1 MILLQVTVH
10 LDTGVGVVQ
19 HLPVANEIVAQGR
32 EPARSRGKRQILTIF
47 RLMKL
52 DTTYIREGVFEMQ
65 GFYGMDMKDGL
76 TTEDAGIASV
86 ILEYR
91 GVINHRSFLSLQED
105 IVVDMVGKDGQ
116 LGRYNGRR
124 VVHTRI
130 KLPAVFRIELVITDL
145 IPQCSLMLT
154 IAAQLTH
161 IRCAES
167 S

>member
-1 MILLQVTVH
+1 
-10 LDTGVGVVQ
+10 
-19 HLPVANEIVAQGR
+19 
-32 EPARSRGKRQILTIF
+32 
-47 RLMKL
+47 MKL

-76 TTEDAGIASV
+76 ATEDAGIASM

-105 IVVDMVGKDGQ
+105 IVVDMVGKHSQLCGNDG
-116 LGRYNGRR
+116 GR
-124 VVHTRI
+124 VVESCI
-130 KLPAVFRIELVITDL
+130 KLPAVFRIKLMITDL